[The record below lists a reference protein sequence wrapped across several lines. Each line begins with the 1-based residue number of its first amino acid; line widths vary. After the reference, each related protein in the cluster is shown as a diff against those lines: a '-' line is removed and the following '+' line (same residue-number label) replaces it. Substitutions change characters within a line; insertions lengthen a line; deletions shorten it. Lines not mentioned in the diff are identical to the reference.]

1 MRDLF
6 LGQGVAHTIMLLAFV
21 IGIGIYLG
29 RFKIKGVSIGATWIL
44 FMGILM
50 SHLGFRA
57 DPEMLHFIKE
67 FGLILFVFSIGLQ
80 VGPGFFHSLK
90 SGGVK
95 MNLLAL
101 VNVLLA
107 VAVTWGIS
115 LITGVDLK
123 TMVGVMSGA
132 VTNTPGLG
140 AAQQTYIDVAS
151 AGGMDPVAA
160 SKAASELASGY
171 AVTYP
176 IGVIGVILVLLV
188 GKSLFK
194 VDPAKELAELEAKD
208 DTGSHPRRMHVAVE
222 NPAIFGKKLSDILH
236 EFNGEYVV
244 SRIMKGKE
252 ILFAT
257 GDIVLEEGDKVLI
270 VTSQQE
276 VEKLR
281 ILFGQ
286 EVPMHLEDWDRM
298 DHHLVTRR
306 LTVTKSSLTGK
317 KLRDL
322 HFREAYEVSV
332 TRVIRTGVELV
343 ARPDL
348 YLQMGDA
355 LICIGAEQNIKRVA
369 EQVGNSSGALD
380 KPNLVPI
387 FLGIVV
393 GIIFGSLPIRFPGIP
408 QPIKLGL
415 AGGPLIIAILL
426 GHFGP
431 KHKITTFTTM
441 SANLMIR
448 EIGISLFL
456 AAVGLGAGEN
466 FVSSIVNGGYWWILY
481 GAIITIVPV
490 FLTFVIARFLV
501 RLNLYFRELRDGV
514 SAVHVPPRAGRPAA
528 HPHFLRLM
536 VELVYPLEP
545 APVYPRPTVD
555 APGLPAVSSEEMLP
569 LIEPSGLVYG
579 QATRAWCHSGAKP
592 LHPVVHL
599 HLVDRLG
606 RIYLQKRSME
616 KDLLPGYWDTAVG
629 GHVTYGELAEEALY
643 REAAEELGL
652 TAFNPIFLE
661 TNIWETERDREFVFI
676 FASVGH
682 PDLNPDNDEVTEGRW
697 WTQQELTAAIGK
709 DLLTPNFEAEYAR
722 IQGMLL
728 ALL

>member
-160 SKAASELASGY
+160 SKVASELASGY

-194 VDPAKELAELEAKD
+194 VDPAKELAELEAQD

-332 TRVIRTGVELV
+332 TRVIRSGVELV

-501 RLNLYFRELRDGV
+501 RLNFYQVCGLIAG
-514 SAVHVPPRAGRPAA
+514 SCCNPPALAFAQGMYGSDYTSVNYAT
-528 HPHFLRLM
+528 
-536 VELVYPLEP
+536 VYPLSMFLRVLV
-545 APVYPRPTVD
+545 AQ
-555 APGLPAVSSEEMLP
+555 L
-569 LIEPSGLVYG
+569 LILIS
-579 QATRAWCHSGAKP
+579 
-592 LHPVVHL
+592 
-599 HLVDRLG
+599 
-606 RIYLQKRSME
+606 
-616 KDLLPGYWDTAVG
+616 
-629 GHVTYGELAEEALY
+629 
-643 REAAEELGL
+643 
-652 TAFNPIFLE
+652 
-661 TNIWETERDREFVFI
+661 
-676 FASVGH
+676 FA
-682 PDLNPDNDEVTEGRW
+682 
-697 WTQQELTAAIGK
+697 
-709 DLLTPNFEAEYAR
+709 
-722 IQGMLL
+722 
-728 ALL
+728 